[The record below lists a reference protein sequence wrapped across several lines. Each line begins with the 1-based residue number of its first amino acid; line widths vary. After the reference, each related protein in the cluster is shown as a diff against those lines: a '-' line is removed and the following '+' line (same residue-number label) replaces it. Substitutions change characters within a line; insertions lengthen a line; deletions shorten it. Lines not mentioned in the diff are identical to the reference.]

1 MNALHD
7 FPGGLRL
14 PANKR
19 QSTALPIQQAPL
31 AQRYVVPLAQ
41 HMGAPA
47 RPCVEVGQA
56 VLKGETIAL
65 ADGSLSAALHAPTS
79 GRVVA
84 IGEQPY
90 PHASGLPAPAI
101 VIDSDGEDRWTEL
114 QPCPDFRLESP
125 PALLERIRAAGI
137 GGLGGAGFPTAAKLA
152 ARPAERIHTLVVNG
166 AECEPYISA
175 DDLLMRERATRVLGG
190 IDILARILEPE
201 EVLIGVEDDKP
212 EAIAALGAA
221 LGERPYRIVVL
232 PSRYPS
238 GGERQLIQ
246 LLTGQ
251 EVPAGGLPADI
262 GILCQNVG
270 TLAAVHDAVVLGRP
284 LISRIV
290 TLTGKA
296 LARPMNVEALIGTP
310 VNELLAFAGLA
321 AERLQRV
328 LMGGPMMGFALP
340 DLSVPL
346 VKTCNCLLAGDAS
359 ELPPSPPA
367 MPCIRCGDCAQ
378 VCPASLLPQQL
389 HFFALGGEHE
399 QLLAHHLFDCIEC
412 GACAYVCPSDIP
424 LVQYYR
430 ASKAQIRE
438 QRQKLR
444 KAEQSRERFEQRQAR
459 LTRDEER
466 RAADRAER
474 AEKAARVRAAQA
486 EREAATP
493 VAAADPVQ
501 AAIERARARKQA
513 GSGSERLKR
522 LKIEASMARV
532 ALKKAEKQLLS
543 HDTPE
548 QHGLVAELR
557 AAAEAADRA
566 LADAQASPPRD
577 EPAAPAATFD
587 DEAALK
593 QAKVQAAM
601 ARAQLKRSEK
611 AFGDTPSAEQQA
623 ILATL
628 RAEVERCE
636 DALARLER
644 SSPRPTEPRDDG
656 QAALK
661 RAKIAL
667 VGKRAALQK
676 AEQAGVMDSEL
687 ERLRGELQAAE
698 RDLHAAEDACGRPAP
713 DLVRIDK
720 RAVDPRTRE
729 LKTELAYARA
739 GLKKL
744 ERLANAD
751 PAVLDAAR
759 ARLGAAERALAE
771 HGTERP

>member
-251 EVPAGGLPADI
+251 EVPADGLPADI

-346 VKTCNCLLAGDAS
+346 VKTCNCLLAGRCQRTAAIAAGHAVHPLRRLCAG
-359 ELPPSPPA
+359 LP
-367 MPCIRCGDCAQ
+367 
-378 VCPASLLPQQL
+378 
-389 HFFALGGEHE
+389 GE
-399 QLLAHHLFDCIEC
+399 
-412 GACAYVCPSDIP
+412 
-424 LVQYYR
+424 
-430 ASKAQIRE
+430 
-438 QRQKLR
+438 
-444 KAEQSRERFEQRQAR
+444 
-459 LTRDEER
+459 
-466 RAADRAER
+466 
-474 AEKAARVRAAQA
+474 
-486 EREAATP
+486 P
-493 VAAADPVQ
+493 VAATVAFLRPGRRARTTAGPPPVRLHRVRRLRLRLPVGHPAGAVLPRVQGADP
-501 AAIERARARKQA
+501 
-513 GSGSERLKR
+513 
-522 LKIEASMARV
+522 
-532 ALKKAEKQLLS
+532 
-543 HDTPE
+543 
-548 QHGLVAELR
+548 R
-557 AAAEAADRA
+557 AAAETAQGRA
-566 LADAQASPPRD
+566 VPR
-577 EPAAPAATFD
+577 
-587 DEAALK
+587 
-593 QAKVQAAM
+593 
-601 ARAQLKRSEK
+601 
-611 AFGDTPSAEQQA
+611 
-623 ILATL
+623 TL
-628 RAEVERCE
+628 RAAPGAP
-636 DALARLER
+636 DARRGAPGGR
-644 SSPRPTEPRDDG
+644 SGRAGGKSRAGTRRPGRTRGSHTRRGGRPGPGGDRAG
-656 QAALK
+656 QGA
-661 RAKIAL
+661 
-667 VGKRAALQK
+667 
-676 AEQAGVMDSEL
+676 QAG
-687 ERLRGELQAAE
+687 R
-698 RDLHAAEDACGRPAP
+698 
-713 DLVRIDK
+713 
-720 RAVDPRTRE
+720 
-729 LKTELAYARA
+729 
-739 GLKKL
+739 
-744 ERLANAD
+744 
-751 PAVLDAAR
+751 
-759 ARLGAAERALAE
+759 
-771 HGTERP
+771 